1 MSRRRNKRLRIKKE
15 EISIIIPRR
24 YDCIENPIEF
34 SGKLWELIEKFSKV
48 HIQKSTELYVP
59 PTNGKSI

>member
-15 EISIIIPRR
+15 EINIIPRW

-34 SGKLWELIEKFSKV
+34 SGKLRELIEKFSKV
-48 HIQKSTELYVP
+48 HIPKSTELYVP

>member
-15 EISIIIPRR
+15 EISIIIPRW

-34 SGKLWELIEKFSKV
+34 SGELWELIEKFSKV